1 MYIVNGVTVCSE
13 WPASVKSD
21 LPAAATAAA
30 AAADEMMM
38 IVAHHTTGTGGVG
51 SRCAACFPG
60 E

>member
-1 MYIVNGVTVCSE
+1 MNGATVCSE
-13 WPASVKSD
+13 WPASVKSA

-30 AAADEMMM
+30 AAADDEMMM